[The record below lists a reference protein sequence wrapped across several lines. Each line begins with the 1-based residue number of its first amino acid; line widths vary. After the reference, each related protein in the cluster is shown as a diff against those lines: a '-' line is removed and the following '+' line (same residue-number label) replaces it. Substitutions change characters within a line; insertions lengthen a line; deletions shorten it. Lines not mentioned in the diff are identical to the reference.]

1 MAGAGCSPAWL
12 VCVLGGWPGR
22 SRLGG
27 LCVWHFVSDAATSLW
42 FGVVTG
48 AFVPRC
54 CSCGPAKRGCGL
66 MGSGGGLLE
75 APPSG
80 RCALAGWGV
89 WGWGPAGGHV
99 SSPLPC
105 FFLGGPL
112 GVGGGCVPCYPPA
125 WGPPAG
131 VGAGEG

>member
-66 MGSGGGLLE
+66 MGSGGACWRRPRRAG
-75 APPSG
+75 APWRG
-80 RCALAGWGV
+80 GAFG
-89 WGWGPAGGHV
+89 AGGQ
-99 SSPLPC
+99 
-105 FFLGGPL
+105 LG
-112 GVGGGCVPCYPPA
+112 A
-125 WGPPAG
+125 M
-131 VGAGEG
+131 